1 MQEDNTAIRRYV
13 RQVTGIPV
21 EVSLEYRPDYR
32 ADDDTITNI
41 SLGGLCF
48 VASDRLDVDESIQ
61 VRVPLLNQESS
72 LAGRVVW
79 CEKSERG
86 YEVGLEFDNP
96 DEVERLKMID
106 QICQIEQFR
115 QQVEQQDGRDLSSE
129 EAAREWIRRYAGEF
143 SALN

>member
-21 EVSLEYRPDYR
+21 EVSLDYRPDYR
-32 ADDDTITNI
+32 TDEDTITNI

-72 LAGRVVW
+72 IAGRVVW

>member
-21 EVSLEYRPDYR
+21 EVSLDYRPDYR

-115 QQVEQQDGRDLSSE
+115 QQVGQQDGRDLSSE